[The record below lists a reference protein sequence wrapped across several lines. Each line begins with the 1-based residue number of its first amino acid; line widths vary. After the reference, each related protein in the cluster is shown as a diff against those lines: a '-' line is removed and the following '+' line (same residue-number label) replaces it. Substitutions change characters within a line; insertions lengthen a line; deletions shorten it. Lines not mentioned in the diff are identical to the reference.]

1 MLHPKTIQFLTKLKK
16 NNSREWFNEHR
27 NEYDAAKENFIE
39 LVNQILSKAGQFDQ
53 DISVLTY
60 KDCIFR
66 INRDV
71 RFSKN
76 KDPYKNNMAAY
87 FVKGGKKS
95 WLAGYYFHFEPGG
108 KSFIGGGLYGGEP
121 NQIKKVRQEIDYDWE
136 AFKGFLQNKNF
147 KKTFGDLSREE
158 GMSLVR
164 EPKGYDKDNP
174 AIDYIKLKNFIV
186 SVPVTDEELTDQK
199 LVKKIITAFTTMQP
213 LLQFLNRAIED

>member
-1 MLHPKTIQFLTKLKK
+1 MLNPKTLQFLSKLKK
-16 NNSREWFNEHR
+16 NNSREWFNQHR
-27 NEYDAAKENFIE
+27 DDYDAAKENFIE
-39 LVNQILSKAGQFDQ
+39 LVNHILANSSQFDEEL
-53 DISVLTY
+53 SLLTY

-95 WLAGYYFHFEPGG
+95 WLAGYYFHCEPGG

-121 NQIKKVRQEIDYDWE
+121 DQIKKVRQEIDYNWE
-136 AFKGFLQNKNF
+136 EFKGILQHKQF
-147 KKTFGDLSREE
+147 KKLFGDLSRQE
-158 GMSLVR
+158 GMSLIR
-164 EPKGYDKDNP
+164 EPKGYEKDNP

-186 SVPVTDEELTDQK
+186 SVPVTDEELTDK
-199 LVKKIITAFTTMQP
+199 KIIKKIITCFATMQP
-213 LLQFLNRAIED
+213 LLKFLNRAMED

>member
-1 MLHPKTIQFLTKLKK
+1 MLVPKTLQFLTKLKK
-16 NNSREWFNEHR
+16 NNSREWFNQHR
-27 NEYDAAKENFIE
+27 DDYDAAKENFIE
-39 LVNQILSKAGQFDQ
+39 LVNQILSNSSQFDQ
-53 DISVLTY
+53 DLSMLTY

-95 WLAGYYFHFEPGG
+95 WLAGYYFHCEPGG

-121 NQIKKVRQEIDYDWE
+121 DQIKKVRQEIDYNWS
-136 AFKGFLQNKNF
+136 AFKSILENKTF
-147 KKTFGDLSREE
+147 KKIFGDLSREE
-158 GMSLVR
+158 GMSLIR
-164 EPKGYDKDNP
+164 EPKGYEKDNP

-186 SVPVTDEELTDQK
+186 SVSVSDEELTDKK
-199 LVKKIITAFTTMQP
+199 LIKKIITCFAAMQP
-213 LLQFLNRAIED
+213 LLRFLNRAMED

>member
-1 MLHPKTIQFLTKLKK
+1 MLDPKTLQFLVKLKK
-16 NNSREWFNEHR
+16 NNSREWFNWHR
-27 NEYDAAKENFIE
+27 DDYENAKDNFIE
-39 LVNQILSKAGQFDQ
+39 LVNKILAEVGKLDQ
-53 DISVLTY
+53 DLSVLTY

-76 KDPYKNNMAAY
+76 KDPYKTNMAAY

-95 WLAGYYFHFEPGG
+95 WLAGYYFHCEPGG

-121 NQIKKVRQEIDYDWE
+121 DQIKKVRQEIDYNWTE
-136 AFKGFLQNKNF
+136 FKSILENKAF

-186 SVPVTDEELTDQK
+186 SVPVSDEELTTPQ
-199 LVKKIITAFTTMQP
+199 LAKKIVTSFAIMQP
-213 LLQFLNRAIED
+213 LLQFLNRAMED

>member
-1 MLHPKTIQFLTKLKK
+1 MLAPKTLQFLTKLKK
-16 NNSREWFNEHR
+16 NNSREWFNQHR
-27 NEYDAAKENFIE
+27 DDYDAAKENFIE
-39 LVNQILSKAGQFDQ
+39 LVNQILAQAGQFDQ
-53 DISVLTY
+53 DIAVLSY

-95 WLAGYYFHFEPGG
+95 WLAGYYFHCEPGG

-121 NQIKKVRQEIDYDWE
+121 NQIKKVRQEIDYNWE
-136 AFKGFLQNKNF
+136 DFKGILDNKVF

-158 GMSLVR
+158 GMSLIR

-186 SVPVTDEELTDQK
+186 SVPISDEELIDKK
-199 LVKKIITAFTTMQP
+199 LIKKIITCFATMQP
-213 LLQFLNRAIED
+213 LLQFLNRAMED

>member
-1 MLHPKTIQFLTKLKK
+1 MLNPKTLQFLTKLKK
-16 NNSREWFNEHR
+16 NNSREWFNQHR
-27 NEYDAAKENFIE
+27 DDYDAAKENFIE
-39 LVNQILSKAGQFDQ
+39 LVNQILAQAGQFDQ
-53 DISVLTY
+53 DIAVLSY

-95 WLAGYYFHFEPGG
+95 WLAGYYFHCEPGG

-121 NQIKKVRQEIDYDWE
+121 DQIKKVRQEIDYNWE
-136 AFKGFLQNKNF
+136 EFKGILQNKKF
-147 KKTFGDLSREE
+147 KQTFGDLSREE
-158 GMSLVR
+158 GMSLIR

-186 SVPVTDEELTDQK
+186 SVPVTDEELTE
-199 LVKKIITAFTTMQP
+199 KK
-213 LLQFLNRAIED
+213 

>member
-39 LVNQILSKAGQFDQ
+39 LVNQILSQAGQFDQ

-87 FVKGGKKS
+87 FVRGGKNS
-95 WLAGYYFHFEPGG
+95 WLAGYYFHCEPGG

-121 NQIKKVRQEIDYDWE
+121 DQIKKVRQEIDYNWKE
-136 AFKGFLQNKNF
+136 FKNILENKAF

-186 SVPVTDEELTDQK
+186 SVPVNDEELTDQK
-199 LVKKIITAFTTMQP
+199 LIKKIITVFTTMQP
-213 LLQFLNRAIED
+213 LLQFLNRAMED

>member
-1 MLHPKTIQFLTKLKK
+1 MLNPKTLQFLTKLKK
-16 NNSREWFNEHR
+16 NNSREWFNQHR
-27 NEYDAAKENFIE
+27 DDYDAAKENFIE
-39 LVNQILSKAGQFDQ
+39 LVNQILAQAGQFDQ
-53 DISVLTY
+53 DIAVLSY

-95 WLAGYYFHFEPGG
+95 WLAGYYFHCEPGG

-121 NQIKKVRQEIDYDWE
+121 DQIKKVRQEIDYNWE
-136 AFKGFLQNKNF
+136 EFKGILQNKKF
-147 KKTFGDLSREE
+147 KQTFGDLSREE

-186 SVPVTDEELTDQK
+186 SVPVTDEELTEKQ
-199 LVKKIITAFTTMQP
+199 LVKKIINCFATMQP
-213 LLQFLNRAIED
+213 LLQFLNRAMED

>member
-1 MLHPKTIQFLTKLKK
+1 M
-16 NNSREWFNEHR
+16 
-27 NEYDAAKENFIE
+27 
-39 LVNQILSKAGQFDQ
+39 NQILAQAGQFDQ
-53 DISVLTY
+53 DIAVLSY

-95 WLAGYYFHFEPGG
+95 WLAGYYFHCEPGG

-121 NQIKKVRQEIDYDWE
+121 DQIKKVRQEIDYNWE
-136 AFKGFLQNKNF
+136 EFKGILQNKKF
-147 KKTFGDLSREE
+147 KQTFGDLSREE
-158 GMSLVR
+158 GMSLIR
-164 EPKGYDKDNP
+164 EPKGYEKDNP

-186 SVPVTDEELTDQK
+186 SVPVTDEELTDK
-199 LVKKIITAFTTMQP
+199 KIIKKIITCFATMQP
-213 LLQFLNRAIED
+213 MLQFLNRAIED

>member
-136 AFKGFLQNKNF
+136 AFKGILQNKNF

>member
-1 MLHPKTIQFLTKLKK
+1 MLNPKTLQFLSKLKK
-16 NNSREWFNEHR
+16 NNSREWFNQHR
-27 NEYDAAKENFIE
+27 DDYDAAKENFIE
-39 LVNQILSKAGQFDQ
+39 LVNHILANSSQFDEEL
-53 DISVLTY
+53 SLLTY

-95 WLAGYYFHFEPGG
+95 WLAGYYFHCEPGG

-121 NQIKKVRQEIDYDWE
+121 DQIKKVRQEIDYNWE
-136 AFKGFLQNKNF
+136 EFKGILQHKQF
-147 KKTFGDLSREE
+147 KKLFEDLSRQE
-158 GMSLVR
+158 GMSLIR
-164 EPKGYDKDNP
+164 EPKGYEKDNP

-186 SVPVTDEELTDQK
+186 SVPVTDEELTDK
-199 LVKKIITAFTTMQP
+199 KIIKKIITCFAAMQP
-213 LLQFLNRAIED
+213 LLKFLNRAMED

>member
-1 MLHPKTIQFLTKLKK
+1 MLHPKTLQFLTKLKK
-16 NNSREWFNEHR
+16 NNSREWFNAQRADYET
-27 NEYDAAKENFIE
+27 AKENFIE
-39 LVNQILSKAGQFDQ
+39 LVNQILLQAGQFDQ
-53 DISVLTY
+53 DIAVLTY

-76 KDPYKNNMAAY
+76 KDPYKTNMAAY

-95 WLAGYYFHFEPGG
+95 WLAGYYFHCEPGG

-121 NQIKKVRQEIDYDWE
+121 DQIKKVRQEIDYNWE
-136 AFKGFLQNKNF
+136 DFKSILNNKTF
-147 KKTFGDLSREE
+147 KKTFGDLSRQE

-186 SVPVTDEELTDQK
+186 SVPVSDAELTTPQ
-199 LVKKIITAFTTMQP
+199 LAKKILTCFATMQP
-213 LLQFLNRAIED
+213 LLQFLNRAMED

>member
-1 MLHPKTIQFLTKLKK
+1 MLDPKALQFLIKLKK
-16 NNSREWFNEHR
+16 NNSREWFNQHR
-27 NEYDAAKENFIE
+27 EDYEVAKENFIK
-39 LVNQILSKAGQFDQ
+39 LVNQILANTSQFDQ
-53 DISVLTY
+53 DLSLLTY

-95 WLAGYYFHFEPGG
+95 WLAGYYFHCEPGG

-121 NQIKKVRQEIDYDWE
+121 NQIKKVRQEIDYNWE
-136 AFKGFLQNKNF
+136 EFKGILQNKKF

-158 GMSLVR
+158 GMSLIR
-164 EPKGYDKDNP
+164 EPKGYEKDNP

-186 SVPVTDEELTDQK
+186 SVPVADEELTEKQ
-199 LVKKIITAFTTMQP
+199 LVKKIINCFATMQP
-213 LLQFLNRAIED
+213 LLQFLNRAMED

>member
-1 MLHPKTIQFLTKLKK
+1 MLNAKTLQFLTKLKK
-16 NNSREWFNEHR
+16 NNSREWFNQHR
-27 NEYDAAKENFIE
+27 ADYEAAKENFIE
-39 LVNQILSKAGQFDQ
+39 LVNQILANTSQFDEEL
-53 DISVLTY
+53 SLLTY

-95 WLAGYYFHFEPGG
+95 WLAGYYFHCEPGG
-108 KSFIGGGLYGGEP
+108 KSIIGGGLYGGEP
-121 NQIKKVRQEIDYDWE
+121 DQIKKVRQEIDYNWE
-136 AFKGFLQNKNF
+136 DFKAILNNKKF
-147 KKTFGDLSREE
+147 KKTFGDLSRQE

-164 EPKGYDKDNP
+164 EPKGYEKDNP

-186 SVPVTDEELTDQK
+186 SVPISDEELIDKK
-199 LVKKIITAFTTMQP
+199 LVKKINTCFAAMQP
-213 LLQFLNRAIED
+213 LLQFLNRAMED

>member
-1 MLHPKTIQFLTKLKK
+1 MLNPKTLQFLTKLKK
-16 NNSREWFNEHR
+16 NNSREWFNQHR
-27 NEYDAAKENFIE
+27 DDYDAAKENFIE
-39 LVNQILSKAGQFDQ
+39 LVNQILANTSQFDQ
-53 DISVLTY
+53 ELSLLTY

-95 WLAGYYFHFEPGG
+95 WLAGYYFHCEPGG

-121 NQIKKVRQEIDYDWE
+121 DQIKKVRQEIDYNWE
-136 AFKGFLQNKNF
+136 EFKGILENKSF
-147 KKTFGDLSREE
+147 KKLFGDLSKEE
-158 GMSLVR
+158 GMSLIR
-164 EPKGYDKDNP
+164 EPKGYEKDNP

-186 SVPVTDEELTDQK
+186 AVPVTDEELTDKK
-199 LVKKIITAFTTMQP
+199 LIKKIITCFTAMQP
-213 LLQFLNRAIED
+213 LLQFLNRAMED

>member
-39 LVNQILSKAGQFDQ
+39 LVNQILSQAGQFDQ

-87 FVKGGKKS
+87 FVRGGKNS
-95 WLAGYYFHFEPGG
+95 WLAGYYFHCEPGG

-121 NQIKKVRQEIDYDWE
+121 DQIKKVRQEIDYNWKE
-136 AFKGFLQNKNF
+136 FKNILENKAF

-186 SVPVTDEELTDQK
+186 SVPVNDEELTDKK
-199 LVKKIITAFTTMQP
+199 LIKKIITVFTTMQP
-213 LLQFLNRAIED
+213 LLQFLNRAMED

>member
-1 MLHPKTIQFLTKLKK
+1 MLHTKTLQFLTKLKK

-39 LVNQILSKAGQFDQ
+39 LVNQILSQAGQFDQ
-53 DISVLTY
+53 DIAVLTY

-95 WLAGYYFHFEPGG
+95 WLAGYYFHCEPGG

-121 NQIKKVRQEIDYDWE
+121 DQIKKVRQEIDYNWE
-136 AFKGFLQNKNF
+136 AFKGILNNKTF

-158 GMSLVR
+158 GMSLIR
-164 EPKGYDKDNP
+164 EPKGYEKDNP

-213 LLQFLNRAIED
+213 LLQFLNRAMED

>member
-1 MLHPKTIQFLTKLKK
+1 MLNPKTLQFLTKLKK
-16 NNSREWFNEHR
+16 NNSREWFNQHR
-27 NEYDAAKENFIE
+27 DDYDAAKENFIE
-39 LVNQILSKAGQFDQ
+39 LVNQILAQAGQFDQ
-53 DISVLTY
+53 DIAVLSY

-95 WLAGYYFHFEPGG
+95 WLAGYYFHCEPGG

-121 NQIKKVRQEIDYDWE
+121 DQIKKVRQEIDYNWE
-136 AFKGFLQNKNF
+136 EFKGILQNKKF
-147 KKTFGDLSREE
+147 KQTFGDLSREE
-158 GMSLVR
+158 GMSLIR

-186 SVPVTDEELTDQK
+186 SVPVTDEELTDK
-199 LVKKIITAFTTMQP
+199 KIIKKIITCFATMQP
-213 LLQFLNRAIED
+213 MLQFLNRAIED

>member
-1 MLHPKTIQFLTKLKK
+1 MLNPKTLQFLTKLKK
-16 NNSREWFNEHR
+16 NNSREWFNQHR
-27 NEYDAAKENFIE
+27 DDYDAAKENFIE
-39 LVNQILSKAGQFDQ
+39 LVNQILEQVNNFDQ
-53 DISVLTY
+53 DLSLLTY
-60 KDCIFR
+60 KECIFR

-95 WLAGYYFHFEPGG
+95 WLAGYYFHCEPGG

-121 NQIKKVRQEIDYDWE
+121 DQIKKVRQEIDYNWE
-136 AFKGFLQNKNF
+136 DFKGILDNKVF

-158 GMSLVR
+158 GMSLIR

-186 SVPVTDEELTDQK
+186 SVPISDEELIDKK
-199 LVKKIITAFTTMQP
+199 LIKKIITCFATMQP
-213 LLQFLNRAIED
+213 MLQFLNRAIED

>member
-1 MLHPKTIQFLTKLKK
+1 MLHPKTLQFLTKLKK

-27 NEYDAAKENFIE
+27 NDYDAAKENFIE
-39 LVNQILSKAGQFDQ
+39 LVNQILSQAGKFDQ
-53 DISVLTY
+53 DIAVLTY

-95 WLAGYYFHFEPGG
+95 WLAGYYFHCEPGG

-121 NQIKKVRQEIDYDWE
+121 DQIKKVRQEIDYNWE
-136 AFKGFLQNKNF
+136 DFKGILNNKTF

-164 EPKGYDKDNP
+164 EPKGYEKDNP

-199 LVKKIITAFTTMQP
+199 LVKKIITCFATMQP
-213 LLQFLNRAIED
+213 LLHFLNRAMED

>member
-136 AFKGFLQNKNF
+136 AFKGILQNKNF

-158 GMSLVR
+158 SMSLVR

>member
-1 MLHPKTIQFLTKLKK
+1 MLQETTLKFLKELKK
-16 NNSREWFNEHR
+16 NNNKEWFDKNRTRYEVAKTDFTSLVTELIKSHSK
-27 NEYDAAKENFIE
+27 NDADLAPLN
-39 LVNQILSKAGQFDQ
+39 S
-53 DISVLTY
+53 

-95 WLAGYYFHFEPGG
+95 WLAGYYFHCEPGG

-121 NQIKKVRQEIDYDWE
+121 DQIKKVRQEIDYNWS
-136 AFKGFLQNKNF
+136 AFKGILQQKQF
-147 KKTFGDLSREE
+147 KKLFEDLSRQE

-164 EPKGYDKDNP
+164 EPKGYEKDNP

-186 SVPVTDEELTDQK
+186 SVPVTDEELTDKK
-199 LVKKIITAFTTMQP
+199 LVKKIITCFATMQP
-213 LLQFLNRAIED
+213 LLKFLNRAMED

>member
-39 LVNQILSKAGQFDQ
+39 LVNQILSQAGQFDQ

-76 KDPYKNNMAAY
+76 KDPYKTNMAAY
-87 FVKGGKKS
+87 FVRGGKKS
-95 WLAGYYFHFEPGG
+95 WLAGYYFHCEPGG

-121 NQIKKVRQEIDYDWE
+121 NQIKKVRQEIDYNWTE
-136 AFKGFLQNKNF
+136 FKSILENKAF

-164 EPKGYDKDNP
+164 EPKGYEKDNP

-186 SVPVTDEELTDQK
+186 SVPVNDEELTDQK
-199 LVKKIITAFTTMQP
+199 LVKKIITTFTTMQP
-213 LLQFLNRAIED
+213 LLQFLNRAMED

>member
-1 MLHPKTIQFLTKLKK
+1 MLHPKTLQFLTKLKK

-27 NEYDAAKENFIE
+27 ADYETAKENFIE
-39 LVNQILSKAGQFDQ
+39 LVNQILSQAGKFDQ
-53 DISVLTY
+53 DIAVLTY

-95 WLAGYYFHFEPGG
+95 WLAGYYFHCEPGG

-121 NQIKKVRQEIDYDWE
+121 DQIKKVRQEIDYNWE
-136 AFKGFLQNKNF
+136 AFKGILNNKTF

-158 GMSLVR
+158 GMSLIR
-164 EPKGYDKDNP
+164 EPKGYEKDNP

-199 LVKKIITAFTTMQP
+199 LVKKIIACFATMQP
-213 LLQFLNRAIED
+213 LLHFLNRAMED

>member
-1 MLHPKTIQFLTKLKK
+1 MINPKTLQFLTKLKK
-16 NNSREWFNEHR
+16 NNSREWFNQHR
-27 NEYDAAKENFIE
+27 DDYDAAKENFIE
-39 LVNQILSKAGQFDQ
+39 LVNQILAQAGQFDQ
-53 DISVLTY
+53 DIAVLSY

-95 WLAGYYFHFEPGG
+95 WLAGYYFHCEPGG

-121 NQIKKVRQEIDYDWE
+121 DQIKKVRQEIDYNWE
-136 AFKGFLQNKNF
+136 DFKGILDNKVF

-158 GMSLVR
+158 GMSLIR

-186 SVPVTDEELTDQK
+186 SVPISDEELIDKK
-199 LVKKIITAFTTMQP
+199 LIKKIITCFATMQP
-213 LLQFLNRAIED
+213 MLQFLNRAIED

>member
-1 MLHPKTIQFLTKLKK
+1 MLNAKTLQFLTKLKK
-16 NNSREWFNEHR
+16 NNSREWFNQHR
-27 NEYDAAKENFIE
+27 SDYEAAKENFIE
-39 LVNQILSKAGQFDQ
+39 LVNQILANTSQFDEEL
-53 DISVLTY
+53 SLLTY

-95 WLAGYYFHFEPGG
+95 WLAGYYFHCEPGG

-121 NQIKKVRQEIDYDWE
+121 DQIKKVRQEIDYNWE
-136 AFKGFLQNKNF
+136 EFKGILQNKKF

-164 EPKGYDKDNP
+164 EPKGYEKDNP

-186 SVPVTDEELTDQK
+186 SVPVTDEELTEKQ
-199 LVKKIITAFTTMQP
+199 LVKEIINCFATMQP
-213 LLQFLNRAIED
+213 LLQFLNRAMED

>member
-1 MLHPKTIQFLTKLKK
+1 D
-16 NNSREWFNEHR
+16 
-27 NEYDAAKENFIE
+27 YDAAKENFIE
-39 LVNQILSKAGQFDQ
+39 LVNQILAQAGQFDQ
-53 DISVLTY
+53 DIAVLSY

-95 WLAGYYFHFEPGG
+95 WLAGYYFHCEPGG

-121 NQIKKVRQEIDYDWE
+121 DQIKKVRQEIDYNWE
-136 AFKGFLQNKNF
+136 EFKGILQNKKF
-147 KKTFGDLSREE
+147 KQTFGDLSREE
-158 GMSLVR
+158 GMSLIR
-164 EPKGYDKDNP
+164 EPKGYEKDNP

-186 SVPVTDEELTDQK
+186 SVPVTDEELTDK
-199 LVKKIITAFTTMQP
+199 KIIKKIITCFATMQP
-213 LLQFLNRAIED
+213 MLQFLNRAIED

>member
-1 MLHPKTIQFLTKLKK
+1 MLAPKTLQFLTKLKK
-16 NNSREWFNEHR
+16 NNSREWFNQHR
-27 NEYDAAKENFIE
+27 DEYDAAKENFIE
-39 LVNQILSKAGQFDQ
+39 LVNQILANTGQFDE
-53 DISVLTY
+53 DLSLLTY

-95 WLAGYYFHFEPGG
+95 WLAGYYFHCEPGG

-121 NQIKKVRQEIDYDWE
+121 NQIKKVRQEIDYNWE
-136 AFKGFLQNKNF
+136 EFKSILENKVF
-147 KKTFGDLSREE
+147 KKLFGDLSKEE
-158 GMSLVR
+158 GMSLIR
-164 EPKGYDKDNP
+164 EPKGYEKDNP

-186 SVPVTDEELTDQK
+186 AVPVTDEELTDKK
-199 LVKKIITAFTTMQP
+199 LIKKIVSCFAAMQP
-213 LLQFLNRAIED
+213 LLRFLNRAMED

>member
-1 MLHPKTIQFLTKLKK
+1 MLNPKTLQFLTKLKK
-16 NNSREWFNEHR
+16 NNSREWFNQHR
-27 NEYDAAKENFIE
+27 DDYDAAKENFIE
-39 LVNQILSKAGQFDQ
+39 LVNQILAQAGQFDQ
-53 DISVLTY
+53 DIAVLSY

-95 WLAGYYFHFEPGG
+95 WLAGYYFHCEPGG

-121 NQIKKVRQEIDYDWE
+121 DQIKKVRQEIDYNWE
-136 AFKGFLQNKNF
+136 EFKGILQNKKF
-147 KKTFGDLSREE
+147 KQTFGDLSREE
-158 GMSLVR
+158 GMSLIR

-186 SVPVTDEELTDQK
+186 SVPVTDEELIDKK
-199 LVKKIITAFTTMQP
+199 LIKKIITCFATMQP
-213 LLQFLNRAIED
+213 MLQFLNRAIED

>member
-1 MLHPKTIQFLTKLKK
+1 MLNPKTLQFLSKLKK
-16 NNSREWFNEHR
+16 NNSREWFNQHR
-27 NEYDAAKENFIE
+27 DDYDAAKENFIE
-39 LVNQILSKAGQFDQ
+39 LVNHILANSSQFDEEL
-53 DISVLTY
+53 SLLTY

-95 WLAGYYFHFEPGG
+95 WLAGYYFHCEPGG

-121 NQIKKVRQEIDYDWE
+121 DQIKKVRQEIDYNWE
-136 AFKGFLQNKNF
+136 EFKGILQHKQF
-147 KKTFGDLSREE
+147 KKLFGDLSRQE
-158 GMSLVR
+158 GMSLIR
-164 EPKGYDKDNP
+164 EPKGYEKDNP

-186 SVPVTDEELTDQK
+186 SVPVTDEELTDKK
-199 LVKKIITAFTTMQP
+199 LIKKIITCFATMQP

>member
-1 MLHPKTIQFLTKLKK
+1 VNGLMNIA
-16 NNSREWFNEHR
+16 ND
-27 NEYDAAKENFIE
+27 YDAAKENFIE
-39 LVNQILSKAGQFDQ
+39 LVNQILAQAGQFDQ
-53 DISVLTY
+53 DIAVLSY

-95 WLAGYYFHFEPGG
+95 WLAGYYFHCEPGG

-121 NQIKKVRQEIDYDWE
+121 DQIKKVRQEIDYNWE
-136 AFKGFLQNKNF
+136 DFKGILDNKVF

-158 GMSLVR
+158 GMSLIR

-186 SVPVTDEELTDQK
+186 SVPISDEELIDKK
-199 LVKKIITAFTTMQP
+199 LIKKIITCFATMQP
-213 LLQFLNRAIED
+213 MLQFLNRAIED